1 MQTIEAKPT
10 TTEADPERP
19 DAVMQIFGLLVA
31 VALVII
37 SATFVIDVIR
47 DLELI

>member
-10 TTEADPERP
+10 PTAAAPARP

-37 SATFVIDVIR
+37 SATFVIAVLR